1 MVNHRNISAG
11 VSRWRVQLA
20 FLSLGEMTQHLNHF
34 HYYVDHGLK
43 LGLSQSI
50 ALAKHL
56 RGLLN
61 ILITHNDCFPNS
73 LVSDSG

>member
-34 HYYVDHGLK
+34 HYYVDRVLK
-43 LGLSQSI
+43 LGF
-50 ALAKHL
+50 
-56 RGLLN
+56 
-61 ILITHNDCFPNS
+61 IL
-73 LVSDSG
+73 